1 MGMAA
6 PKGTQAPA
14 AGLAAIAQPAQAPK
28 GMSSGS
34 MAQVMAMARKMS
46 DGQLAEVL
54 QGKSLS
60 VPQYV
65 AMTEAMGRKSLR
77 TAMDGQQAMAQAKQP
92 SIKDKLLMG
101 DQPQMQ
107 GIQQGMPQ
115 MPQQPVMA
123 ASGGLMYADG
133 GAIDMNEG
141 QAAGGLAELPAP
153 NMEGLTLA
161 GGGIVAFRDNPDQP
175 VREGMPPTELTEE
188 EQRKQLAENPYMKR
202 VQAVGEFGGQ
212 LKNAFTDPRNYNPID
227 LYQRY
232 IGQPFSRFANQSPR
246 EQKVAFDKASEA
258 RTGERGT
265 FTSAPADVAR
275 DKEKT
280 AVARK
285 EDAIDVADKTRKDRM
300 KQVGLNAIDLEE
312 ARAGAGMRALAE
324 AQQRQAKPAD
334 VPAGTDQR
342 SNDRRAALAG
352 TDTGTGI
359 TPEKRANPFGALK
372 ADLPDYVKIKNQGLG
387 EGLMTLSGAL
397 FGNPNMAMAMSQ
409 GLPAL
414 AKISGATRKEVAEVK
429 KDYNAQQ
436 LNLAKANELFEQGQ
450 EDKAFKYLKQS
461 QDHAYHMKSVMA
473 SMAAVNKPAAELQ
486 VLRALQNPGET
497 LSDTYARTRTMQQD
511 PKQDQFLRGKHADYM
526 KSAIGMVN
534 PLKFDEW
541 LKQSGYGAGSAT
553 MASNTGSFNT
563 VYDTNNQ
570 QIK

>member
-161 GGGIVAFRDNPDQP
+161 GGGIVAFQDNPNQP

-188 EQRKQLAENPYMKR
+188 EKKRLAENPYMQR
-202 VQAVGEFGGQ
+202 VQAI
-212 LKNAFTDPRNYNPID
+212 TNPGKAISE
-227 LYQRY
+227 Y
-232 IGQPFSRFANQSPR
+232 FANRPSSQELFNRASKAKSGELKMFTN
-246 EQKVAFDKASEA
+246 EQTPKGKLVEAGLVERTTPIQDVPKVAAANLDK
-258 RTGERGT
+258 
-265 FTSAPADVAR
+265 
-275 DKEKT
+275 KT
-280 AVARK
+280 A
-285 EDAIDVADKTRKDRM
+285 
-300 KQVGLNAIDLEE
+300 LNAVDREE
-312 ARAGAGMRALAE
+312 AAAGAGMRALAE
-324 AQQRQAKPAD
+324 AQQKQAKPAV
-334 VPAGTDQR
+334 VPEGTDQR

-352 TDTGTGI
+352 TDTSTGI
-359 TPEKRANPFGALK
+359 TPERRANPFGQLK

-473 SMAAVNKPAAELQ
+473 SMMQASKPSDTVQTLQ
-486 VLRALQNPGET
+486 AIRKPGESM
-497 LSDTYARTRTMQQD
+497 SDAYARLYEMRND
-511 PKQDQFLRGKHADYM
+511 PRQDQALKAKHADYM
-526 KSAIGMVN
+526 KSTAGMMN
-534 PLKFDEW
+534 PLPYDQW
-541 LKQSGYGAGSAT
+541 LKQSGYGI
-553 MASNTGSFNT
+553 
-563 VYDTNNQ
+563 NQ
-570 QIK
+570 QVAGAGNQGYSVVYGPDGKRI

>member
-28 GMSSGS
+28 GMTSGS

-77 TAMDGQQAMAQAKQP
+77 TAMDGQQSMAQAKQP
-92 SIKDKLLMG
+92 SVKDKLLMG

-123 ASGGLMYADG
+123 AGGGLIYADG

-161 GGGIVAFRDNPDQP
+161 GGGIVAFQDNPNQP

-188 EQRKQLAENPYMKR
+188 EKKQLAENPYMRR
-202 VQAVGEFGGQ
+202 VQAI
-212 LKNAFTDPRNYNPID
+212 TNPGKAISE
-227 LYQRY
+227 Y
-232 IGQPFSRFANQSPR
+232 FANRPSSEELFNR
-246 EQKVAFDKASEA
+246 ASKAKSGEVKMFTNEQTPKGKLVEAGLVERTTPIQNVPKVAAANLDK
-258 RTGERGT
+258 
-265 FTSAPADVAR
+265 
-275 DKEKT
+275 KT
-280 AVARK
+280 A
-285 EDAIDVADKTRKDRM
+285 
-300 KQVGLNAIDLEE
+300 LNAVDREE
-312 ARAGAGMRALAE
+312 AAAGAGMRALAE
-324 AQQRQAKPAD
+324 AQQRQAKPA
-334 VPAGTDQR
+334 PAAVDTDQR

-352 TDTGTGI
+352 TDTATGI
-359 TPEKRANPFGALK
+359 TPERRANPFGQLK
-372 ADLPDYVKIKNQGLG
+372 ADLPDYAKVKSQGLG
-387 EGLMTLSGAL
+387 EGLMVLSGAL
-397 FGNPNMAMAMSQ
+397 FGNPNLAMALNQ

-414 AKISGATRKEVAEVK
+414 AKVSGATRKELSEIK

-436 LNLAKANELFEQGQ
+436 LSLAKANELFEAGQ
-450 EDKAFKYLKQS
+450 EDLAFKKLAQS
-461 QDHAYHMKSVMA
+461 QNHAVNLQKA
-473 SMAAVNKPAAELQ
+473 MAATAAANKPSGSMELFNAVQ
-486 VLRALQNPGET
+486 RQNPNMSALDIISAMSG
-497 LSDTYARTRTMQQD
+497 AKND
-511 PKQDQFLRGKHADYM
+511 PKSEQALRDKYAGDKTLQLLYPNIDDYIRKM
-526 KSAIGMVN
+526 T
-534 PLKFDEW
+534 P
-541 LKQSGYGAGSAT
+541 AGAT
-553 MASNTGSFNT
+553 MASNTGSFSA
-563 VYDTNNQ
+563 VYDSNNRL
-570 QIK
+570 IK